1 VASAEIVRMHQD
13 AALNV
18 YFQQQDTDLGTEP
31 IRLHE
36 EVAEKLPPAS
46 SAAQSEVEVRNVIG
60 RWTPDRNQLEWVE
73 QGVYLSL
80 DAAGLTLA
88 DLLAVA
94 NSLQPSEG
102 RAP

>member
-1 VASAEIVRMHQD
+1 
-13 AALNV
+13 
-18 YFQQQDTDLGTEP
+18 
-31 IRLHE
+31 
-36 EVAEKLPPAS
+36 VAEKLPPAS

-94 NSLQPSEG
+94 NSLQPAEG
-102 RAP
+102 GAP